1 MSEQPDPATSTK
13 ISWGLRRRL
22 EFIDFRLAWEARIN
36 RKDLVERFQMSPP
49 QATND
54 LERYA
59 QQAPGNIRYDA
70 VLKTFLRGD
79 GFVPRFVGGQADRY
93 LLQLQALRLGW
104 LEREQTFFNHIPSLD
119 VATIRRRVVPDSIM
133 MTITDAIRR
142 QSRISMRY
150 WTTSGKPVA
159 TRIVAPHALASGA
172 GRWHMRAWNKE
183 HGDFR
188 DFNLTRIESAEPV
201 DGPAVDA
208 KFDFEWT
215 TIGGLKLRANP
226 NLPEEEQAAIR
237 RDYEFD
243 GDELIVPCRL
253 ALMFYLRAEF
263 GLDGTKTDPRAQQLV
278 LENQEELEELRL
290 AARKMS
296 IISLQSEDAAR
307 D

>member
-1 MSEQPDPATSTK
+1 MPEQPDPEGAK
-13 ISWGLRRRL
+13 ISWGLRKRL
-22 EFIDFRLAWEARIN
+22 EFIDFRLAWDGRIN
-36 RKDLVERFQMSPP
+36 RKDLVERFQMSAP

-59 QQAPGNIRYDA
+59 REAPGNIRYDPA
-70 VLKTFLRGD
+70 LKTFLRED
-79 GFVPRFVGGQADRY
+79 GFAPRFVVGQADRY

-104 LEREQTFFNHIPSLD
+104 LEKDQTFFDTIPSLD
-119 VATIRRRVVPDSIM
+119 VATIRRRVVPDAIM

-142 QSRISMRY
+142 KTRMTIRY

-159 TRIVAPHALASGA
+159 TRIVAPHALAAGA
-172 GRWHMRAWNKE
+172 GRWHLRAWNEE

-188 DFNLTRIESAEPV
+188 DFNLTRIESAELV
-201 DGPAVDA
+201 DGPFVGA
-208 KFDFEWT
+208 KFDFEWN

-226 NLPEEEQAAIR
+226 SLPEEEQAAIR

-243 GDELIVPCRL
+243 RDELVIPCRL

-263 GLDGTKTDPRAQQLV
+263 GLDETKTDPHAQQLV
-278 LENQEELEELRL
+278 LENKAELEDLRL

-296 IISLQSEDAAR
+296 IISLQSEASAR
-307 D
+307 E

>member
-1 MSEQPDPATSTK
+1 MSEQPDPEASGR

-22 EFIDFRLAWEARIN
+22 EFIDFRLKWEGRIN

-70 VLKTFLRGD
+70 VLKTFLRED
-79 GFVPRFVGGQADRY
+79 SFKPRFVAGQADRY

-104 LEREQTFFNHIPSLD
+104 LEKDQTFFDNIPSLD
-119 VATIRRRVVPDSIM
+119 VATIRRRVVPDEIM

-142 QSRISMRY
+142 KTRLAIRY
-150 WTTSGKPVA
+150 WTTSGKPVS
-159 TRIVAPHALASGA
+159 TRTVAPHALASGA
-172 GRWHMRAWNKE
+172 GRWHMRAWNEE

-188 DFNLTRIESAEPV
+188 DFNLTRIESAEIV
-201 DGPAVDA
+201 DGPAIDP
-208 KFDFEWT
+208 KFDFEWNT
-215 TIGGLKLRANP
+215 VGGLRLRANP
-226 NLPEEEQAAIR
+226 ILPKEEQAAIR

-243 GDELIVPCRL
+243 GDELMVHCRL
-253 ALMFYLRAEF
+253 ALMFYLLAEF
-263 GLDGTKTDPRAQQLV
+263 GLDGTKTDPHAQQLV
-278 LENQEELEELRL
+278 LENRAELEDLRV

-296 IISLQSEDAAR
+296 IISLQSEADAR